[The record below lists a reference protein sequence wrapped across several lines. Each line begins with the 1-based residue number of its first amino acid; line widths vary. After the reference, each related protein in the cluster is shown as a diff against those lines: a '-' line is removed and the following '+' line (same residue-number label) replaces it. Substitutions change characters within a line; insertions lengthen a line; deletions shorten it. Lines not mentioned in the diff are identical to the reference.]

1 MKYQK
6 KITDVSERGRTEVEI
21 MEEDYVEQDGDLT
34 RKIDRFFNG
43 D

>member
-1 MKYQK
+1 MKYEK
-6 KITDVSERGRTEVEI
+6 KVTDVDEQGRTEVEI
-21 MEEDYVEQDGDLT
+21 TEEDYVEQDGDLT